1 MLTLPDL
8 QRSFTEF
15 LLSSSGTRPDPAL
28 CNAIDEQAIPT
39 ERRLA
44 IYKNN
49 VYTQLIDALRESYP
63 AVHRLTGAEFF
74 RFAATEY
81 ILLHPPRSPTLL
93 RYGENFPGFLDEF
106 EPASSVPYLPD
117 VARLEQLYLDSYHAA
132 EAQPL
137 PTPAFA
143 KYLSERMTQPDLRLH
158 PSARL
163 MTSPFPVSRIWEVN
177 VQSST
182 IDGKQRISG
191 GPEYLL
197 IVRPRATVEVRRV
210 SRGAHAA
217 LAALEQGFSINEALA
232 AGIGED
238 PGIDLNMH
246 LLSLAEGETFIHAR
260 NTNEPYHEIAP

>member
-1 MLTLPDL
+1 MPALADL

-15 LLSSSGTRPDPAL
+15 LLSAPGTRPDAAL
-28 CNAIDEQAIPT
+28 CNAIREQTVPA

-49 VYTQLIDALRESYP
+49 VYTQLIEALRDSFP

-81 ILLHPPRSPTLL
+81 LMAHPPRSPTLL
-93 RYGENFPGFLDEF
+93 AYGENFPAFLEGF

-117 VARLEQLYLDSYHAA
+117 VARLEQLYLESYHAA
-132 EAQPL
+132 EAVPL
-137 PTPAFA
+137 PMAAFA
-143 KYLSERMTQPDLRLH
+143 RYLSERLTQPHLRLH

-163 MTSPFPVSRIWEVN
+163 IASPFPVSRIWEVN
-177 VQSST
+177 VRSSA
-182 IDGKQRISG
+182 IDGKKRIPG

-217 LAALEQGFSINEALA
+217 LAALEQGCSIDEALA
-232 AGIGED
+232 AGAEAD
-238 PGIDLNMH
+238 PGTDLGRH
-246 LLSLAEGETFIHAR
+246 LLSLADGETFCSWEKA
-260 NTNEPYHEIAP
+260 NEPCH